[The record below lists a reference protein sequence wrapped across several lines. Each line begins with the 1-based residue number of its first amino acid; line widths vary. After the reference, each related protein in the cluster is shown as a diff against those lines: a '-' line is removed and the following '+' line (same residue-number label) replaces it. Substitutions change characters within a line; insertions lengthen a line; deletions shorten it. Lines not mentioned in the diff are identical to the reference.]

1 MAPKTR
7 SADPRKPSRGK
18 HAWTIREE
26 EYLAELYEQETFIYD
41 MGSDDYQKT
50 EKKNN
55 KHQSISNILGIP
67 CKFVAIRII
76 KSVYKHSDNY
86 TTLINHGNTESN
98 GTNTV

>member
-67 CKFVAIRII
+67 CKFNVLTPTRMLLF
-76 KSVYKHSDNY
+76 V
-86 TTLINHGNTESN
+86 
-98 GTNTV
+98 

>member
-67 CKFVAIRII
+67 CKFPVLSPTRMLLF
-76 KSVYKHSDNY
+76 V
-86 TTLINHGNTESN
+86 
-98 GTNTV
+98 